1 MNRKPISKEDR
12 QALSEM
18 LDDGYTY
25 KQMAAYMEVCTD
37 TLKRIL
43 VREGLANFDG
53 AKYAIAPSHKSQ
65 QKIWERKC
73 LKCKKLVTLPK
84 WQYICDRCT
93 AINESIGLHDDYIFA
108 DVADGTPMSER
119 KEGYEF
125 SSSTRIKKGRPKFVF
140 GKGAMKP

>member
-1 MNRKPISKEDR
+1 MHKKPISKRDR

-43 VREGLANFDG
+43 VREGLAEFDG

-65 QKIWERKC
+65 QTTWERKC
-73 LKCKKLVTLPK
+73 LKCKKPVTMPK

-93 AINESIGLHDDYIFA
+93 AINENLGLSDDYIFS
-108 DVADGTPMSER
+108 DVADTTPMSER
-119 KEGYEF
+119 KESYEF
-125 SSSTRIKKGRPKFVF
+125 SASSSPKGGRTKFVF
-140 GKGAMKP
+140 GKGVKR